1 MNKVI
6 IPDRNIILLFSFLF
20 IRTPLEFKQNNYNI
34 SYYIIRCDSYDIM
47 RKVYV
52 SNYFLKFSVFFD
64 VYNQIE
70 YNEYVCD
77 EKNKESFMKKD
88 KDIFDRIME
97 WKILSIFNPFYKKYK
112 EVLLYLFFGGLTTF
126 ISIGSYAFFDISM
139 HMDPMI
145 ANIFSWI
152 LAVLFAYVTNRIWV
166 FDSNAEGMKGIIQE
180 MVSFFGG
187 RVATLLMEEVI
198 LYVGI
203 NLLSMN
209 SIGVKVAAQILVL
222 VGNYLISKLFV
233 FKGK

>member
-1 MNKVI
+1 MN
-6 IPDRNIILLFSFLF
+6 
-20 IRTPLEFKQNNYNI
+20 
-34 SYYIIRCDSYDIM
+34 
-47 RKVYV
+47 
-52 SNYFLKFSVFFD
+52 FSVFFD

-70 YNEYVCD
+70 YNDYVCD
-77 EKNKESFMKKD
+77 EKTNKESFMKKD

-112 EVLLYLFFGGLTTF
+112 EVLLYLFFGGLTTV
-126 ISIGSYAFFDISM
+126 ISIGSYAFFDVSM
-139 HMDPMI
+139 HMDPMV

-166 FDSNAEGMKGIIQE
+166 FDSNAEDMKGIIQE

-203 NLLSMN
+203 KLLSMN
-209 SIGVKVAAQILVL
+209 SIAVKVAAQILVL
-222 VGNYLISKLFV
+222 IGNYLISKLFV
-233 FKGK
+233 FKK

>member
-1 MNKVI
+1 M
-6 IPDRNIILLFSFLF
+6 ILHYL
-20 IRTPLEFKQNNYNI
+20 
-34 SYYIIRCDSYDIM
+34 
-47 RKVYV
+47 KVYV

-70 YNEYVCD
+70 YNDYVCD
-77 EKNKESFMKKD
+77 EKTNKESFMKKD

-139 HMDPMI
+139 HMDPMV

-166 FDSNAEGMKGIIQE
+166 FDSNAEDMKGIIQE
-180 MVSFFGG
+180 MVSFFSG

-203 NLLSMN
+203 KLLSMN
-209 SIGVKVAAQILVL
+209 SIGVKVAAQIFVL

-233 FKGK
+233 FKN

>member
-1 MNKVI
+1 
-6 IPDRNIILLFSFLF
+6 
-20 IRTPLEFKQNNYNI
+20 
-34 SYYIIRCDSYDIM
+34 
-47 RKVYV
+47 
-52 SNYFLKFSVFFD
+52 
-64 VYNQIE
+64 
-70 YNEYVCD
+70 
-77 EKNKESFMKKD
+77 MKKD

-187 RVATLLMEEVI
+187 RVATLLMEELI

-222 VGNYLISKLFV
+222 IGNYLISKLFV
-233 FKGK
+233 FKGE

>member
-1 MNKVI
+1 MN
-6 IPDRNIILLFSFLF
+6 
-20 IRTPLEFKQNNYNI
+20 
-34 SYYIIRCDSYDIM
+34 
-47 RKVYV
+47 
-52 SNYFLKFSVFFD
+52 FSVFFD

-70 YNEYVCD
+70 YNDYVCD
-77 EKNKESFMKKD
+77 EKTNKESFMKKD

-112 EVLLYLFFGGLTTF
+112 EVLLYLFFGGLTTV
-126 ISIGSYAFFDISM
+126 ISIGSYAFFDVSM
-139 HMDPMI
+139 HMDPMV

-166 FDSNAEGMKGIIQE
+166 FDSNAEDMKGIIQE
-180 MVSFFGG
+180 MFSFFGG

-203 NLLSMN
+203 KLLSMN

-222 VGNYLISKLFV
+222 IGNYLISKLFV

>member
-1 MNKVI
+1 MN
-6 IPDRNIILLFSFLF
+6 
-20 IRTPLEFKQNNYNI
+20 
-34 SYYIIRCDSYDIM
+34 
-47 RKVYV
+47 
-52 SNYFLKFSVFFD
+52 FSVFFD

-70 YNEYVCD
+70 YNGYVCD
-77 EKNKESFMKKD
+77 QKTNKESFMKKD

-112 EVLLYLFFGGLTTF
+112 EVLLYLFFGGLTTV
-126 ISIGSYAFFDISM
+126 ISIGSYAFFDVSM
-139 HMDPMI
+139 HMDPMV

-166 FDSNAEGMKGIIQE
+166 FDSNAEDMKGIIQE
-180 MVSFFGG
+180 MFSFFGG

-203 NLLSMN
+203 KLLSMN
-209 SIGVKVAAQILVL
+209 SIGVKVVAQILVL
-222 VGNYLISKLFV
+222 IGNYLISKLFV

>member
-1 MNKVI
+1 MN
-6 IPDRNIILLFSFLF
+6 
-20 IRTPLEFKQNNYNI
+20 
-34 SYYIIRCDSYDIM
+34 
-47 RKVYV
+47 
-52 SNYFLKFSVFFD
+52 
-64 VYNQIE
+64 
-70 YNEYVCD
+70 
-77 EKNKESFMKKD
+77 KD
-88 KDIFDRIME
+88 KDIFFIFIE

-112 EVLLYLFFGGLTTF
+112 EVLLYLLFGGLTTI
-126 ISIGSYAFFDISM
+126 ISIGSYAFFDVSM

-222 VGNYLISKLFV
+222 IGNYLISKLFV

>member
-1 MNKVI
+1 M
-6 IPDRNIILLFSFLF
+6 ILHY
-20 IRTPLEFKQNNYNI
+20 LE
-34 SYYIIRCDSYDIM
+34 
-47 RKVYV
+47 VYV

-70 YNEYVCD
+70 YNDYVCD
-77 EKNKESFMKKD
+77 EKTNKESFMKKD

-97 WKILSIFNPFYKKYK
+97 WKIFSIFNPFYKKYK

-203 NLLSMN
+203 NLLGMN

-233 FKGK
+233 FKS